1 MRTETALTDLIAQ
14 AWAAYDRGD
23 RRTARGLAEQARA
36 YAPRA
41 PGPIAALAWFQLDA
55 NQPEAAAALLKP
67 ALKAHPDA
75 WALWWYLGLAHQ
87 RLGDLPAAVEAL
99 RRACCGDPELHEAA
113 FTLAWLL
120 HDLGHLAEAL
130 AWSRYAVGAQRS
142 PDRLQQLAW
151 LALCTGAAETAAGL
165 YRELLDLLPKDA
177 PDRSLLRRHFASAL
191 EQAGDPQQALAVL
204 TEEAAAQPDDPAVL
218 TAQAWLLLRRD
229 DPGRARALA
238 ARLSRLAPTQADG
251 WHILGL
257 IDQAAGDAS
266 AAAAFYA
273 QALACDPGLTDLRLR
288 RASLLAAA
296 GEAARAEALLREA
309 LAETPTLNAAE
320 DLLIQLL
327 LEQRKTAEARARIHR
342 RLRQN
347 APSPDLWRLLA
358 ITLDQR
364 DRLISALY
372 AGRRA
377 CRRDP
382 ANVEAHRLLGWLAHR
397 TGHIAEAATVAR
409 RVVALTGGDGP
420 AAVQA
425 AFLLESAVGIGAATL
440 AEAAA
445 FAEHAVYQGPDEPEA
460 WRALGHIRLVQQRW
474 DDAEAALRTA
484 LNLAPDRPDARRQ
497 LAGLYSGRGR
507 LAAAEDLLVDL
518 LKRFPDDKFAR
529 LLLAETFQ
537 KASRYSDGLAALA
550 PLRAPDWPEGNLRAA
565 SLLAERSG
573 AGDWADAVA
582 LCRPMLFAGPA
593 IEAAG
598 AILARLAGLGCVEA
612 EATLDLVP
620 LHLRWKIYQLAIRIA
635 VYRYGHDAFYRL
647 TQLAQAR
654 FPEDSWVATAAFF
667 ASGLDEGLAP
677 ADRAKA
683 ARHWYRH
690 LQSQT
695 GLSAPRV
702 APICDDDKIRIAYLA
717 SYLHGSLLRR
727 VLPAHDP
734 ARVRVYLY
742 TDAPVVAA
750 EWGGVV
756 IPLTGTDLAQSC
768 AANRIDVVIDTVS
781 PHAFEGQER
790 VVTAFAHRLAPVQ
803 IAWLGTWGTGGGL
816 YDALLTDAQAVPL
829 GAEALYNE
837 EILRIPGGQWAWEPP
852 PEALSPEPG
861 PLPARESGTITFA
874 ATVRGLRLSPRTFAT
889 WAQILAG
896 VPGSRLALVGY
907 QAEDGPQQRRFAE
920 VLTKFA
926 IDPARVTYHPPC
938 SYAALLAFY
947 QTVDIALDAAPAN
960 GGLCLLD
967 PLWMGVPFVSAA
979 GPWASDRQGLSILT
993 SVGLADLCGK
1003 DDADFVAIAIRLAQ
1017 DGDRRADLR
1026 RTLRARVKAAPLT
1039 DGTRIARFIETAAAR
1054 LHSEAQPII
1063 TARTPFDR
1071 SAALAARAF
1080 KTWRS
1085 QGGRLAFPEHRAP
1098 AVSVVLPSDAPLGLL
1113 WESLRALADQTGC
1126 AVDVCLDKPP
1136 KALSACVT
1144 GLRPTKRLRA
1154 PYRMDLAA
1162 GVILQAD
1169 ALAVAVAA
1177 LDAEPPLD
1185 AVTGR
1190 LIAAD
1195 GLLLEAG
1202 RLPARGTG
1210 TVAYGRGS
1218 HADAPEFRF
1227 RRLTPGA
1234 HPGFRV
1240 TRGDAAT
1247 RILYLPEMVAQQCAE
1262 ASPPPVQAS
1271 PEPNAPPLLAR
1282 WADRTGP
1289 RLLILDNTIPFLT
1302 TGAGLPRARAILHAL
1317 AAFPATLFPLW
1328 WHEGDWRE
1336 VYRAVPPTLE
1346 VMLGLGAEKLEAFL
1360 ALRRGV
1366 YQAIMVS
1373 RPPNL
1378 AYLKAL
1384 RARRPDL
1391 FDGITLI
1398 YDAEAVFAQREIGE
1412 AAIAGSP
1419 LSPAEADAR
1428 IAQELAQAEGIDRI
1442 LVVSHGDRAL
1452 YTDAGFTNV
1461 RLLGHAIATR
1471 RTAPGPQQRQG
1482 LLFVGALDP
1491 KTPNEDSLLW
1501 FVEAIL
1507 PRLPGVILS
1516 IAGECRSARV
1526 AALAGERVRLLG
1538 PQQDLTPFYDAAR
1551 VFIAPTRFAGGV
1563 PVKVIEAAAHGIPV
1577 VATPLLVGQLGWTAG
1592 TEIIDGETPAA
1603 FADAVQRLLGDD
1615 ALWTRVQAAAWRR
1628 VESACDPAA
1637 FTEGVRRAVCDP
1649 LTPLAREDDG
1659 EIVAQQAVG

>member
-1 MRTETALTDLIAQ
+1 MRTETALADLIAQ

-41 PGPIAALAWFQLDA
+41 SEPIAALAWFQLDA
-55 NQPEAAAALLKP
+55 NQPDAAAALLKP

-75 WALWWYLGLAHQ
+75 WALWWYLGLTHQ
-87 RLGDLPAAVEAL
+87 RLGDLPAAADAL
-99 RRACCGDPELHEAA
+99 RRACCGDPELHDAA
-113 FTLAWLL
+113 FTLAWIL
-120 HDLGHLAEAL
+120 HDLGHLTEAL

-151 LALCTGAAETAAGL
+151 LALCTGAAETAAEL
-165 YRELLDLLPKDA
+165 YRELLDLLPPDA
-177 PDRSLLRRHFASAL
+177 PDRPLLRRHFASAL

-204 TEEAAAQPDDPAVL
+204 AEEAAARPDDPAVL
-218 TAQAWLLLRRD
+218 APQAWLLLRCD
-229 DPGRARALA
+229 DQAAARALA
-238 ARLSRLAPTQADG
+238 ERLSQLAPTLPDG

-257 IDQAAGDAS
+257 IDQAAGEVNT
-266 AAAAFYA
+266 AAAFYA
-273 QALACDPGLTDLRLR
+273 KALVCDPGLTDLRLR
-288 RASLLAAA
+288 RAGLLAAA
-296 GEAARAEALLREA
+296 GDASTAEGLLREA

-320 DLLIQLL
+320 DLLLQLL
-327 LEQRKTAEARARIHR
+327 LEQHKTAEARARIHR
-342 RLRQN
+342 RLRQA

-364 DRLISALY
+364 ARLTSALY
-372 AGRRA
+372 ACRRA

-397 TGHIAEAATVAR
+397 TGHIAEAAAVAR

-425 AFLLESAVGIGAATL
+425 AFLLEAAIGSGVATL
-440 AEAAA
+440 AEAATM
-445 FAEHAVYQGPDEPEA
+445 AEHAVFQDPKEPEA

-484 LNLAPDRPDARRQ
+484 LNLAPERPDAGRQ
-497 LAGLYSGRGR
+497 LASLYSGRGR
-507 LAAAEDLLVDL
+507 LAAAADLLTDL
-518 LKRFPDDKFAR
+518 LKRFPDDKIIR
-529 LLLAETFQ
+529 LLLAETAQ
-537 KASRYSDGLAALA
+537 KACRYSEGLAALA
-550 PLRAPDWPEGNLRAA
+550 PLRAPDWPEGCSRAA
-565 SLLAERSG
+565 SLLAERG
-573 AGDWADAVA
+573 GVGDWADAVA
-582 LCRPMLFAGPA
+582 LCRPLLFAGSA
-593 IEAAG
+593 TEAAG
-598 AILARLAGLGCVEA
+598 AILARLAGLGCAEA

-620 LHLRWKIYQLAIRIA
+620 LGLRWKIYQHAIRIA
-635 VYRYGHDAFYRL
+635 VYRYGHDAFCRL
-647 TQLAQAR
+647 TRLAQAR
-654 FPEDSWVATAAFF
+654 FPEDSWVATAGFF
-667 ASGLDEGLAP
+667 ATGLDEDLAP

-683 ARHWYRH
+683 ARHWYRR

-695 GLSAPRV
+695 GRANPREAP
-702 APICDDDKIRIAYLA
+702 ACDDDKIRIAYLA
-717 SYLHGSLLRR
+717 SYLHASLLRR
-727 VLPAHDP
+727 VLAAHDP
-734 ARVRVYLY
+734 ARVRLYLY
-742 TDAPVVAA
+742 TDAPLVAA
-750 EWGGVV
+750 EGGVIV
-756 IPLTGTDLAQSC
+756 TPLTGTDLAKSFT
-768 AANRIDVVIDTVS
+768 ANRIDVAIDTVS

-790 VVTAFAHRLAPVQ
+790 VVTALAHRLAPVQ

-816 YDALLTDAQAVPL
+816 YDALLTDAEAVPV
-829 GAEALYNE
+829 GAETLYDE

-852 PEALSPEPG
+852 SEALSPEPG

-874 ATVRGLRLSPRTFAT
+874 ATVRGLRLSPRTFAA

-907 QAEDGPQQRRFAE
+907 QAEDGPQQRRFAQ
-920 VLTKFA
+920 VLTKFGV
-926 IDPARVTYHPPC
+926 DPARVTYHPPC
-938 SYAALLAFY
+938 SYTALLAFY
-947 QTVDIALDAAPAN
+947 QTVDIALDAVPAN

-1003 DDADFVAIAIRLAQ
+1003 DDADFIAIAIRLAQ

-1054 LHSEAQPII
+1054 LHTEAQPII
-1063 TARTPFDR
+1063 SARTPQDLA
-1071 SAALAARAF
+1071 AALAARAF
-1080 KTWRS
+1080 KTWRC
-1085 QGGRLAFPEHRAP
+1085 QGGRLAFPAHRAP
-1098 AVSVVLPSDAPLGLL
+1098 AVSVVLPSEAPLGLL

-1126 AVDVCLDKPP
+1126 AVDVCLDNPP
-1136 KALSACVT
+1136 KALNACVT
-1144 GLRPTKRLRA
+1144 GHRPTKRLRA
-1154 PYRMDLAA
+1154 SYRMDLAA

-1202 RLPARGTG
+1202 RLPARGAG

-1218 HADAPEFRF
+1218 PADAPEFRF
-1227 RRLTPGA
+1227 RRLTPSA

-1240 TRGDAAT
+1240 TRGAKAD
-1247 RILYLPEMVAQQCAE
+1247 RILYLPEMAAQQGAE
-1262 ASPPPVQAS
+1262 ASPQAAKALS
-1271 PEPNAPPLLAR
+1271 VPNAPPLVAR

-1289 RLLILDNTIPFLT
+1289 RLLILDDAVPLLT
-1302 TGAGLPRARAILHAL
+1302 AGAGLPRARAILHAL
-1317 AAFPATLFPLW
+1317 EAFPATLFPLW
-1328 WHEGDWRE
+1328 RHEGDWRE

-1360 ALRRGV
+1360 EDRRGV
-1366 YQAIMVS
+1366 YQAILVS

-1378 AYLKAL
+1378 ARLTAL

-1391 FDGITLI
+1391 FDGLTLL
-1398 YDAEAVFAQREIGE
+1398 YDAEAVFARREIGE
-1412 AAIAGSP
+1412 ATITGNP
-1419 LSPAEADAR
+1419 LTPAEAEAR
-1428 IAQELAQAEGIDRI
+1428 IAQELALAESVNRI
-1442 LVVSHGDRAL
+1442 LVVSEGDRAL
-1452 YTDAGFTNV
+1452 YAEAGFADV
-1461 RLLGHAIATR
+1461 RLLSHAIAPR
-1471 RTAPGPQQRQG
+1471 RTAPGPERRQG
-1482 LLFVGALDP
+1482 LLFVGALDA

-1507 PRLPGVILS
+1507 PRLPGVTLS
-1516 IAGECRSARV
+1516 IVGECRSARV

-1538 PQQDLTPFYDAAR
+1538 PQEDLTPFYDTAR

-1563 PVKVIEAAAHGIPV
+1563 PAKVIEAAAHGIPV
-1577 VATPLLVGQLGWTAG
+1577 VATPLLVGQLGWAAG
-1592 TEIIDGETPAA
+1592 TEILEGGTPAA
-1603 FADAVQRLLGDD
+1603 FAEAVQRLLEED
-1615 ALWTRVQAAAWRR
+1615 ALWARVQAAAWRR
-1628 VESACDPAA
+1628 VERAYDPAA
-1637 FTEGVRRAVCDP
+1637 FADGVRRAVCDP
-1649 LTPLAREDDG
+1649 LASLAREDDG
-1659 EIVAQQAVG
+1659 EIVAQ